1 MGAEI
6 PRFYVDARFHGRGLA
21 HDLMA
26 LAIQRAAAAGVATLW
41 LGVWE
46 HNPKALAFYRKWG
59 FEVVGDHG
67 FALGDDPQG
76 DLPMCRALPAA
87 EN

>member
-41 LGVWE
+41 LGV
-46 HNPKALAFYRKWG
+46 
-59 FEVVGDHG
+59 
-67 FALGDDPQG
+67 
-76 DLPMCRALPAA
+76 
-87 EN
+87 